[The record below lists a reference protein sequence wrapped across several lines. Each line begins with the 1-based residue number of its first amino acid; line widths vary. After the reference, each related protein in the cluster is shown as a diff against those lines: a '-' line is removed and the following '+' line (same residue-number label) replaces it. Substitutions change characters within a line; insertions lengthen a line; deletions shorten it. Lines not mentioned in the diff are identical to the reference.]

1 MEGLHLGLEIWRCR
15 ASWSRLKFS
24 PQALGVLRNSR
35 REEGH
40 CGTEW
45 TRLSLTYRPPL
56 PRHTLFIFH
65 KA

>member
-1 MEGLHLGLEIWRCR
+1 MEGLHLGLETWRCR
-15 ASWSRLKFS
+15 ASWSRWKLS
-24 PQALGVLRNSR
+24 PQALGVWRNPR

-40 CGTEW
+40 WGTGRG
-45 TRLSLTYRPPL
+45 RLSLTYRPLL